1 MEVGWKKGVQARILG
16 QGELPLICGYI
27 YRSVAYRKGLQ
38 GPPNAGINFSICFG
52 VFACQSKILGVTVSI

>member
-38 GPPNAGINFSICFG
+38 GPLMQASIFQF
-52 VFACQSKILGVTVSI
+52 VLESLHASRKYWE